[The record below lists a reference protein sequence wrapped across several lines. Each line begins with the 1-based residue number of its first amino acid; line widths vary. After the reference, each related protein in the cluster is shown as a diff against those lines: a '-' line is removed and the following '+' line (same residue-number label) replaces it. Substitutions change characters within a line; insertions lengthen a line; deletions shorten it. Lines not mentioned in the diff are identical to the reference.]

1 MPRPNT
7 VNTASDG
14 SEERLAELLSDFSLE
29 SAVKWLRKKFASFD
43 TSMQSPLPLG
53 DSRNDQAYFAGI
65 RRLGYVSQLR
75 QDNKTDVN
83 RPLAVIA
90 VRMKKD
96 LSERTSRSVQ
106 FHCAKRLLK
115 EEVEHGQHNLT
126 GMPSQGIFFFY
137 DDSGHFRIS
146 LVTGEVENR
155 RFKFNEAK
163 RQSFFVD
170 PEAQNNIVKRRLNV
184 ALSSYADLKEAFS
197 VEKLTKEFYNSL
209 FKWYEW
215 AMDPGIGVTFPNDTS
230 RDDDDRKQLSEAMI
244 RLITRLM
251 FVWFI
256 RQRGIV
262 PCELFQ
268 QNELKKIIRD
278 FKPASMEQDNY
289 YRIILQNL
297 FFATLNC
304 QPDKRKFVSIYRG
317 MSKEQGVK
325 TCYRYADELFSV
337 DEFQKLMKPVP
348 FLNCALFDCLDKT
361 ERPQD
366 GGREI
371 LLDGFS
377 SKRGKQAHVPNGLFF
392 DEAKG
397 LIKLFSLYEFT
408 VDENAADDSDVALDP
423 ELLGKV
429 FENLLGAF
437 NPETQET
444 ARKATGSFYT
454 PREIVDYM
462 VEESLRNYLKSK
474 VPGIDDERL
483 DDLFDKARATE
494 GAPTKFNLDETDLL
508 LNALYDC
515 KILDPACGSGAF
527 PMGVLHCMVR
537 LLGRLDPHNVRQREI
552 ILKRHKEEST
562 DGFTGL
568 SESERREWEANL
580 QKQLEEERLYPDYA
594 RKLYLIEN
602 CIYGVDI
609 QPIATQIS
617 KLRFFISLLCDQLRS
632 NLDPDAENYGL
643 LSLPNLEA
651 KFVCANT
658 LLALPKVDGGGL
670 ALSAEGIQELKE
682 ALQKNRHKIFFART
696 AETKAKY
703 KEQDLNLRDQIKE
716 TVRGKLYTPDEKIIA
731 VYEKELENALKER
744 EAVAEPK
751 IELEEQI
758 VGGDL
763 FTEGEKQWVEVDVNA
778 MPRKRIDERI
788 KNARRIIAEERNK
801 ANLKPTGSTDI
812 EKLAAMVAGWDPY
825 DQNACSDFFDPEWM
839 FNVKNGFDIVI
850 GNPPYISAP
859 AMVKVCPE
867 QRKKIIESG
876 RYKTLYQKWDIY
888 IPFIELG
895 IRYLASQDGFCTMIV
910 PYPLTNQTY
919 GLEMRKMLVTDY
931 NIVELVD
938 LNGTKIFDVAT
949 VSNCIPFIQNAPSSE
964 KTIISKITE
973 NRSIYK
979 SFVTSSLVQDENTYV
994 WNVSGEERNTQRH
1007 SDMHVLGDFCYIS
1020 KGMVLNSDEKD
1031 NQGAFTKEDLISEKQ
1046 DKTHPRK
1053 YIEAK
1058 DIEKYAVR
1066 RIRFL
1071 EYDTPR
1077 CPKMLSRPT
1086 FRELYEKP
1094 KIVLNCLGSINAT
1107 IDISNQFLHNHSI
1120 YCAVL
1125 WRDLKIVFNK
1135 SISVSVQKFSVL
1147 DRAEME
1153 ALSKT
1158 VDLKYLLG
1166 IMNSRYVSVLLTL
1179 QRGGDY
1185 HIYPEHI
1192 RNIPIPSATAEQ
1204 QNQVIEIVDKI
1215 LYAKEKN
1222 PNADISAW
1230 ENELDKLVYVLYGL
1244 SDEEIAAVEQAPK
1257 MDSEPLEKEK
1267 PSKGRKKASSRKP
1280 RKLSKE
1286 DEYLD

>member
-53 DSRNDQAYFAGI
+53 DSRNDQVYFAEI
-65 RRLGYVSQLR
+65 RRLGFVSQLR

-184 ALSSYADLKEAFS
+184 VLSSYADLKEAFS

-215 AMDPGIGVTFPNDTS
+215 AMDPGSGVTFPNDTS

-289 YRIILQNL
+289 YRVILQNL

-317 MSKEQGVK
+317 MSKERGVK

-366 GGREI
+366 GGREL

-377 SKRGKQAHVPNGLFF
+377 SKREKQAHVPNGLFF

-474 VPGIDDERL
+474 VSGIDDERL

-494 GAPTKFNLDETDLL
+494 GAPTKFNPDETNLL

-552 ILKRHKEEST
+552 ILKRHKEESA

-568 SESERREWEANL
+568 SESERKEWEANL

-731 VYEKELENALKER
+731 IYEKEIETAQKER

-751 IELEEQI
+751 IALEEQI

-778 MPRKRIDERI
+778 VPRKRIDERI

-850 GNPPYISAP
+850 GNPPYIQLQTNGGELANLYRNYGFTTFERTGDIYSLFYERGYYFLHDYGLLCFITSNKWMRAAYGESTRKFFAEKTNPIRLIDFTQQLIFESAIVETNIMLFSKEENQGSTFACQATAECRGALSNFIKKNSIKCAFNSSNIWIILSP
-859 AMVKVCPE
+859 VEMSIRKKIESFGQLIGTWDISINFGIKTGYNEAFIIDE
-867 QRKKIIESG
+867 QRKNDLIAADKKSAEIIHPILRGRDIRKYNYSFANLYLITSHNGIPNKRVSRVDIRDYPKIKQHLDQYWDRISTRADMGDTPYNLRSCAYMDDFSKAKILWKRIGSILRFSYSEDTVYGLDSTCIMTGPHLKFLTILLNSPMGHYLLKDSPKTGMGDLLISVQAFDHFRVPVMTDEDFAVFDDYFTAIMNGDKQIE
-876 RYKTLYQKWDIY
+876 KTAYQKIY
-888 IPFIELG
+888 
-895 IRYLASQDGFCTMIV
+895 
-910 PYPLTNQTY
+910 
-919 GLEMRKMLVTDY
+919 
-931 NIVELVD
+931 D
-938 LNGTKIFDVAT
+938 L
-949 VSNCIPFIQNAPSSE
+949 
-964 KTIISKITE
+964 
-973 NRSIYK
+973 YH
-979 SFVTSSLVQDENTYV
+979 L
-994 WNVSGEERNTQRH
+994 
-1007 SDMHVLGDFCYIS
+1007 
-1020 KGMVLNSDEKD
+1020 
-1031 NQGAFTKEDLISEKQ
+1031 TKEEAALIEG
-1046 DKTHPRK
+1046 
-1053 YIEAK
+1053 A
-1058 DIEKYAVR
+1058 DILA
-1066 RIRFL
+1066 
-1071 EYDTPR
+1071 
-1077 CPKMLSRPT
+1077 
-1086 FRELYEKP
+1086 
-1094 KIVLNCLGSINAT
+1094 
-1107 IDISNQFLHNHSI
+1107 
-1120 YCAVL
+1120 
-1125 WRDLKIVFNK
+1125 
-1135 SISVSVQKFSVL
+1135 
-1147 DRAEME
+1147 
-1153 ALSKT
+1153 
-1158 VDLKYLLG
+1158 
-1166 IMNSRYVSVLLTL
+1166 
-1179 QRGGDY
+1179 
-1185 HIYPEHI
+1185 
-1192 RNIPIPSATAEQ
+1192 PIPVPQ
-1204 QNQVIEIVDKI
+1204 I
-1215 LYAKEKN
+1215 
-1222 PNADISAW
+1222 
-1230 ENELDKLVYVLYGL
+1230 
-1244 SDEEIAAVEQAPK
+1244 
-1257 MDSEPLEKEK
+1257 K
-1267 PSKGRKKASSRKP
+1267 PVKKTSTRKP